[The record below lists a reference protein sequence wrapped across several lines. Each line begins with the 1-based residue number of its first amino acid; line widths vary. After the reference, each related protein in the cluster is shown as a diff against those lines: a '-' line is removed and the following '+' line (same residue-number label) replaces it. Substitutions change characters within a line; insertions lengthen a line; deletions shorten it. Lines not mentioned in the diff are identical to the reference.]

1 MVDLVTKFRQNRSTL
16 NGRSAGQRQTWTLV
30 NTDVF
35 GQSAEVRVN
44 EVLLY
49 MSFGYI

>member
-1 MVDLVTKFRQNRSTL
+1 
-16 NGRSAGQRQTWTLV
+16 LV

-49 MSFGYI
+49 LRN

>member
-1 MVDLVTKFRQNRSTL
+1 V
-16 NGRSAGQRQTWTLV
+16 V

-35 GQSAEVRVN
+35 GQSVEVRVN

-49 MSFGYI
+49 LGILILKAK

>member
-1 MVDLVTKFRQNRSTL
+1 
-16 NGRSAGQRQTWTLV
+16 LV

-44 EVLLY
+44 EVLFRENICTIHIPPVRYWFVQVQVLVFY
-49 MSFGYI
+49 AFYF

>member
-1 MVDLVTKFRQNRSTL
+1 
-16 NGRSAGQRQTWTLV
+16 LV

-35 GQSAEVRVN
+35 GQSAEVRIN

-49 MSFGYI
+49 SSMHNFYVCVGGF